1 MSAQQLLSSFFS
13 APNVFGT
20 PLTGAQGASPP
31 DVPSAI
37 RPSILRLAK
46 ETKDRP
52 VLLPFALV
60 GEAETCWFACA
71 HDELSGR
78 VLRDEMMAFV
88 GPSFG
93 EFEGD
98 GFTLR
103 ADQSSAKALLSQAG
117 LHVVAFRTLKP
128 TSAERVARSWERY
141 WQLLDQRP
149 PRPRQDLRTFGQL
162 RAAFDRALVARNEK
176 DALAA
181 IAALRDQHGLSAEN
195 RAFLDIRLHAA
206 FGRWN
211 RILEHPQWEDLLKV
225 RLPPE
230 TYGDVWDAL
239 YETYL
244 ADTEAS
250 GSAQALINAFEDFVR
265 VPAAPLLKS
274 RGRSR
279 RPAALKGFLL
289 HELSVK
295 APSAELCASLLEQLG
310 PNAFGAGSEDLNA
323 RVAAMQ
329 RKSGLEQ
336 ALKEMDLERYEQ
348 ANALLAP
355 LADSVDVLQAQLR
368 CAKEIADPATAS
380 AALDRLGA
388 AADEIAAPVRASRA
402 RLIADVEK
410 IAAQAVPAALP
421 DQLVECSTPASAE
434 ELVTYWRELIQSP
447 EAASKVADPNFV
459 DSLVAAIED
468 SAVDETPLFES
479 LLPIWFDWLVIRT
492 PPSSACVRVY
502 QALNVAI
509 QVRNRLGDSEREMV
523 RLAVRHALL
532 GGLTPNEYTDM
543 VDSLGGLLPDSLSTR
558 EIAWALDIA
567 DLLLTEPCRDNEARM
582 RWIAKSITCASQGWA
597 RLSLPERSLAKALA
611 QESKIPLQLPA
622 EHAEADAML
631 DSSTVHAKICLYS
644 LDTLAISRA
653 ARVLANALPHAKIDV
668 NSDHTC
674 TPRLRAGAKNADW
687 VVFVS
692 AVASHQ
698 AFYCI
703 KNALRPDAE
712 LLQVEGSGTT
722 RIVERVIRQAQI
734 SPVSASA

>member
-1 MSAQQLLSSFFS
+1 MAAQQLLSSFFS
-13 APNVFGT
+13 APNVFGS
-20 PLTGAQGASPP
+20 PLINDQSAPTQEVPP
-31 DVPSAI
+31 AI

-46 ETKDRP
+46 EAKDRP
-52 VLLPFALV
+52 VLLPFAV
-60 GEAETCWFACA
+60 AGESQTCWFACA

-93 EFEGD
+93 AFEGD
-98 GFTLR
+98 GFTMG
-103 ADQSSAKALLSQAG
+103 AEQSSAKALLSQAG
-117 LHVVAFRTLKP
+117 LHVVAFRTQKP
-128 TSAERVARSWERY
+128 TYAERVARSWERY

-206 FGRWN
+206 FGRWG
-211 RILEHPQWEDLLKV
+211 RILEHPQWDDLIKV

-230 TYGDVWDAL
+230 TYGDVWEAL

-244 ADTEAS
+244 AEAEAS
-250 GSAQALINAFEDFVR
+250 GAAQALINAFEDRVR
-265 VPAAPLLKS
+265 IPAAPLLKS

-289 HELSVK
+289 HELSVET
-295 APSAELCASLLEQLG
+295 PSAEMCANLLEQLG
-310 PNAFGAGSEDLNA
+310 PNAFGAASEDLKA
-323 RVAAMQ
+323 RVASMQ
-329 RKSGLEQ
+329 RGSGLEQ
-336 ALKEMDLERYEQ
+336 ALHEMELERYEQ
-348 ANALLAP
+348 AIALLVP
-355 LADSVDVLQAQLR
+355 LADSVPVLQAQLR
-368 CAKEIADPATAS
+368 CAKEIAEPGSAG
-380 AALDRLGA
+380 AALDRLA
-388 AADEIAAPVRASRA
+388 ATPDEIAAHVRASRA

-410 IAAQAVPAALP
+410 IADRAVPAALP
-421 DQLVECSTPASAE
+421 DQFSECTTPASAE
-434 ELVTYWRELIQSP
+434 DLVTYWRELIQSP
-447 EAASKVADPNFV
+447 EAACKITDPGFV
-459 DSLVAAIED
+459 NSLVSTIEY

-502 QALNVAI
+502 QAFIVAI

-532 GGLTPNEYTDM
+532 GGLTPNEYTEM
-543 VDSLGGLLPDSLSTR
+543 VDGLSGLLPDSLSTR
-558 EIAWALDIA
+558 EIAWILDMA
-567 DLLLTEPCRDNEARM
+567 DLLLTEPCRDDEARM
-582 RWIAKSITCASQGWA
+582 RWIAKSITCASQGWS

-611 QESKIPLQLPA
+611 QESQIALHLPA
-622 EHAEADAML
+622 EHAEADML
-631 DSSTVHAKICLYS
+631 ADLSAVHVKICLYS
-644 LDTLAISRA
+644 LDALAISRA
-653 ARVLANALPHAKIDV
+653 ARVLAGALPHAKIDV
-668 NSDHTC
+668 NSDDTC

-703 KNALRPDAE
+703 KNSLRADAE